1 MATAAEL
8 AATEGAET
16 EAKEETREEANEET
30 KDETKEEARE
40 EEIDDHKSD
49 SEVQVQFTATV
60 KDKEVNTATD
70 DPCRPLRAGS
80 FPLQAL
86 DVLLDRLRGMASTHT
101 RNAAV
106 EKLFYEYEEVLD
118 DDVSD
123 DDIRAI
129 VNVLEHIASHN
140 GIVWPRGIG

>member
-1 MATAAEL
+1 MFF
-8 AATEGAET
+8 
-16 EAKEETREEANEET
+16 
-30 KDETKEEARE
+30 
-40 EEIDDHKSD
+40 S
-49 SEVQVQFTATV
+49 
-60 KDKEVNTATD
+60 TD
-70 DPCRPLRAGS
+70 FVVWPL
-80 FPLQAL
+80 
-86 DVLLDRLRGMASTHT
+86 HT